1 MFVFL
6 FCNYERMFYMTKQE
20 KILMENPA
28 MKDAVLKIL
37 ELLNNENYNDAKT
50 VLDLAAYFIKE
61 NAYID
66 FELAKDRINSI
77 IIEE

>member
-1 MFVFL
+1 
-6 FCNYERMFYMTKQE
+6 MTKQE
-20 KILMENPA
+20 KLIGNPA

-77 IIEE
+77 IIDE